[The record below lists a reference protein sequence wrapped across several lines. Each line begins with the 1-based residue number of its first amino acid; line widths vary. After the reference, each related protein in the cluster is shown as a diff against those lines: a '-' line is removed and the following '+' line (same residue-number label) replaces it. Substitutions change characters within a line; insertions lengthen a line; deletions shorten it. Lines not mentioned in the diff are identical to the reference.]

1 MNRFIAYVAVGL
13 CVGAGP
19 GFAETRSLAP
29 SAVCLAI
36 AEKTGLEKDQ
46 VQAVLEELAQLA
58 YREAR
63 NGFTIPGLGKLEV
76 VDSAPRKG
84 RNPLTGE
91 ELQIPARQSVKFR
104 VSKTCKDAVLGT
116 GK

>member
-1 MNRFIAYVAVGL
+1 MKLILTAAVAMWIAGL
-13 CVGAGP
+13 SAH
-19 GFAETRSLAP
+19 AETKPLAP
-29 SAVCLAI
+29 TAIYVTI
-36 AEKTGLEKDQ
+36 AEKTGMEKAQ
-46 VQAVLEELAQLA
+46 VQAVLDELAQLA

-63 NGFTIPGLGKLEV
+63 AGFTVPGIGKLVV
-76 VDSAPRKG
+76 VDSAARKG

-91 ELQIPARQSVKFR
+91 AIQIPARQAVKFR